1 MVAEVRL
8 GRPLDEALNAMA
20 DRVGSEDF
28 RWAVLAVNIQREVGG
43 NLAEILDI
51 VADTLRERESTR
63 RQIDALSAEGKLSLY
78 ILMGLPIFIGLWIY
92 KFNRGYMS
100 LLLHTTGGLFMLGA
114 AGVLMVAGYLWMR
127 KIVAIDV

>member
-1 MVAEVRL
+1 MRRGSSPSERRRASPPRHS
-8 GRPLDEALNAMA
+8 
-20 DRVGSEDF
+20 VG
-28 RWAVLAVNIQREVGG
+28 VGC
-43 NLAEILDI
+43 A
-51 VADTLRERESTR
+51 R
-63 RQIDALSAEGKLSLY
+63 
-78 ILMGLPIFIGLWIY
+78 GLPIFIGLWIY